1 MHLDDEIREQP
12 EVLNRLISEQIEA
25 TKQVVSAIQ
34 AFDPTFICIA
44 ARGTSDNAARYGQY
58 LFGSFN
64 QLATVLAAPSLHTIY
79 EAPPNLSRALV
90 IGISQSGQA
99 EDVRQVLED
108 ANEQGGLTLSLTNY
122 PDSPMAQ
129 TAQHHLALLA
139 GEERSIAA
147 TKTYTAELAVI
158 AMLACMLKGGSEV
171 DEALKR
177 LPEFASATLKLSEG
191 VIQSAERYRY
201 MEKFAVIGRGYN
213 YSTAF
218 EISLKVK
225 ELAYIEGTGYSEAD
239 FRHGPIAV
247 VQPGFP
253 VLLVAPKG
261 KMLPKMLD
269 LADKLAERSAECLVI
284 SNDEAMLEKGHQMMR
299 LPRDVPE
306 WLSPIVS
313 VIPGQLFAMQ
323 QAVVRGYPVDR
334 PRGLSKV
341 TVTS

>member
-12 EVLNRLISEQIEA
+12 EVLNRLISEQVEA
-25 TKQVVSAIQ
+25 TQQVVSAIQ
-34 AFDPTFICIA
+34 AFAPTFICLA

-64 QLATVLAAPSLHTIY
+64 QLAAVLAAPSLHTIY
-79 EAPPNLSRALV
+79 EAPPNLSKALV

-108 ANEQGGLTLSLTNY
+108 ANHQGSLTLSLTNY
-122 PDSPMAQ
+122 PDSPIAQ

-147 TKTYTAELAVI
+147 TKTYTAELTVI
-158 AMLACMLKGGSEV
+158 AMLACMLKGGTGV

-177 LPEFASATLKLSEG
+177 LPEFASATLELSEP
-191 VIQSAERYRY
+191 VLRSAERYRY
-201 MEKFAVIGRGYN
+201 MEQFAVIGRGYN
-213 YSTAF
+213 YATAF

-225 ELAYIEGTGYSEAD
+225 ELAYIEGVGYSEAD

-253 VLLVAPKG
+253 VMLVAPRG

-284 SNDEAMLEKGHQMMR
+284 SNDETMLEKGRQMMR

-341 TVTS
+341 TVTE